1 MKFVK
6 VITVLLS
13 SLALLTGAMDVVI
26 GVAGQANIGVGN
38 ATSVPLDP
46 VLDRQVRFLGAVW
59 LGLGAI
65 QLVCLG
71 DLRRYSTILQ
81 LCFAIV
87 ILGGIG
93 RALSLL
99 QAGHPSSDIGTARM
113 AGLPAR
119 HIGRLRGLRSMTKWQ
134 STKGSNELNVRERH
148 HCAIRRDIAFY
159 RTKTNAEH

>member
-6 VITVLLS
+6 AITVLLS

-38 ATSVPLDP
+38 AASVALDP
-46 VLDRQVRFLGAVW
+46 VLDSQVRFLGAVW

-99 QAGHPSSDIGTARM
+99 QAGHPSSDIGTVFIAVALAIELMLVPLVWLAFRR
-113 AGLPAR
+113 AILAA
-119 HIGRLRGLRSMTKWQ
+119 SE
-134 STKGSNELNVRERH
+134 GSVR
-148 HCAIRRDIAFY
+148 
-159 RTKTNAEH
+159 